1 VLSPA
6 IGMPVASGHPLQIGA
21 VSVSLIGSVV
31 FLALFNLL
39 WTERHSH

>member
-1 VLSPA
+1 VMSPA
-6 IGMPVASGHPLQIGA
+6 IGIPVASGYSLHVGA

-39 WTERHSH
+39 LSGRRSH